1 MTTKYNIYIIILLSV
16 TMIISSCKKEED
28 SIQVIY
34 GCTDAT
40 AFNYNPYA
48 NTDDGSCE
56 ANVAGCTDVNAM
68 NFISIANVDDESCVY
83 AYDIAQGEWNIQ
95 TVCEDLVISIPLVG
109 DYPVPLNDMFPSTVD
124 ITGEGQGII
133 SIDINGTAVL
143 ADVANDGAVVIQ
155 DGQKISID
163 TQNELIGEVDVDIT
177 GSGVIT
183 SATNGDLTLYLS
195 FEIPLAGEQTSSC
208 DIIFTR

>member
-28 SIQVIY
+28 SIQNIS
-34 GCTDAT
+34 GCI
-40 AFNYNPYA
+40 
-48 NTDDGSCE
+48 
-56 ANVAGCTDVNAM
+56 DVNAM
-68 NFISIANVDDESCVY
+68 NFLSTANVSDGSCIY

-95 TVCEDLVISIPLVG
+95 TVCEDLVISIPFIG
-109 DYPVPLNDMFPSTVD
+109 DYPVPLNDMFPATVD

-155 DGQKISID
+155 DGQKILID
-163 TQNELIGEVDVDIT
+163 TQDELIGEVDVDIT

-183 SATNGDLTLYLS
+183 STTNGDLTLYLS

>member
-34 GCTDAT
+34 GCTD
-40 AFNYNPYA
+40 
-48 NTDDGSCE
+48 
-56 ANVAGCTDVNAM
+56 VNAM
-68 NFISIANVDDESCVY
+68 NFLPVANLDDSSCVY

-95 TVCEDLVISIPLVG
+95 TSCEDLVISIPLVG
-109 DYPVPLNDMFPSTVD
+109 DYPVPLNDMFPATVD
-124 ITGEGQGII
+124 ISGEGQGII

-143 ADVANDGAVVIQ
+143 ADVANDGTVVIK

-208 DIIFTR
+208 YIIFTR